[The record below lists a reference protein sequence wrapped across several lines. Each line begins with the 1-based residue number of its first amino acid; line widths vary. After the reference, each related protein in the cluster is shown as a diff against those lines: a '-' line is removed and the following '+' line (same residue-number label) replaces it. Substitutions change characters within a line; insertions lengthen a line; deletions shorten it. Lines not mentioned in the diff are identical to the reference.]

1 MVTIAKNRSL
11 GAAALVFIFVRLL
24 AEVFFFFLTLRF
36 FLGFFLEVVGFGSV
50 LGVVSGVLGVLGV
63 VSVGVEPPDPEP
75 PDPLG
80 VVSVGVE
87 PPEPEPPDPDPPLL
101 GMGLLEELCATALP
115 LDKVI
120 LAIAVIGKKRTAR
133 AAIRLFRYI

>member
-1 MVTIAKNRSL
+1 VVVTIAKNRSL

-24 AEVFFFFLTLRF
+24 TDLDFFFLTTRF
-36 FLGFFLEVVGFGSV
+36 FLGFFLEVVGFGVVSV
-50 LGVVSGVLGVLGV
+50 LGVASGVLGVL
-63 VSVGVEPPDPEP
+63 SVGAEPPDP

-87 PPEPEPPDPDPPLL
+87 LPV
-101 GMGLLEELCATALP
+101 GMGLLEELCAKALP